1 MNVAEWARM
10 CDPHI
15 LSRAPP
21 SRLLAIV
28 VYVKCKYLSQ
38 SESSRL
44 SSPAP
49 EQNGGRHWQ
58 GSPVMNGHA

>member
-1 MNVAEWARM
+1 MLGSFEVDECFINEA
-10 CDPHI
+10 HI
-15 LSRAPP
+15 
-21 SRLLAIV
+21 IEKV

-44 SSPAP
+44 RAPAP
-49 EQNGGRHWQ
+49 EQNEGRHWQ